1 MLSRVRDLL
10 SKLSAPH
17 VATDSSPGH
26 GYSLAR
32 HQALAYDR
40 EIIAALA
47 PFPEPS
53 PDAPAW
59 GVVMEIAY
67 PGFSGTLAAF
77 SNGQASL
84 YNSDGLGVP
93 NEHNEQIQQANAK
106 LIAAAN
112 KAIPY
117 LKPSATYPLP
127 APWHALFYVR
137 TDSGNLITEATGKD
151 FRDENHP
158 LFSLFTA
165 GNELLT
171 ELKLVWA
178 ADRKNDLLKRIAGLN
193 DAIAQRPAD
202 VELYARR
209 AEDYMELGEFDKALV
224 DFEKLLLLMPVADG
238 FLARGSWY
246 SRRGDH
252 TSALADYDR
261 AIELEP
267 TNAMAYSNRASV
279 YSQLQDMEKA
289 LANYELAIQNN
300 PGYANSYTNR
310 AFAYYKLGRYED
322 GVADC
327 NRALALRPDHPYT
340 YSNRGL
346 CRAALGDKE
355 GARADF
361 QRALTLESPPPAIVI
376 EEALSGLHALDHPG
390 EPMPVWRSPSVWVT
404 PSEL

>member
-17 VATDSSPGH
+17 VATDTSPGH

-59 GVVMEIAY
+59 GVVMEIGY

-77 SNGQASL
+77 SNGQTTL

-93 NEHNEQIQQANAK
+93 NEHNEQSRRANAK

-117 LKPSATYPLP
+117 LKPSASYPLP

-151 FRDENHP
+151 FRDENNP

-178 ADRKNDLLKRIAGLN
+178 AERKNDLLKRIVSLN
-193 DAIAQRPAD
+193 DAVARQPAD
-202 VELYARR
+202 AELYVRR
-209 AEDYMELGEFDKALV
+209 GEAYAELGEFDKALA
-224 DFEKLLLLMPVADG
+224 DFEKVVLLMPVADA
-238 FLARGSWY
+238 FLGHGSMHM
-246 SRRGDH
+246 RRGDI
-252 TSALADYDR
+252 TAALDDFNR
-261 AIELEP
+261 AIEMEP
-267 TNAMAYSNRASV
+267 TNAMAYSNRAAA
-279 YSQLQDMEKA
+279 YSKLQDMEKA
-289 LANYELAIQNN
+289 LANYDLAIQNDPN
-300 PGYANSYTNR
+300 YANSYSNR
-310 AFAYYKLGRYED
+310 AYAYYKLGRYED

-327 NRALALRPDHPYT
+327 NRALTLRPDHPYT

-390 EPMPVWRSPSVWVT
+390 EPMPVWRSPSVWVM
-404 PSEL
+404 PS